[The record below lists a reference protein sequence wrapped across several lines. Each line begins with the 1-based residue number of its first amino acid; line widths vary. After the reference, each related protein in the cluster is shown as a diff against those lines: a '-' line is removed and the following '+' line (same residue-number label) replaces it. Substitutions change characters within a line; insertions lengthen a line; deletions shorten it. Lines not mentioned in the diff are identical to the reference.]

1 MSPFDHDA
9 GCTFLLLEKNDPK
22 NIRKKLSSSSLKI
35 VEIWPYPSV
44 TEVVG
49 FKDGRLKW
57 IIKLTN
63 LYARGLKEF
72 HPTHC
77 VGQVRPSRF
86 NISH

>member
-44 TEVVG
+44 TEVVR
-49 FKDGRLKW
+49 FKDGR
-57 IIKLTN
+57 
-63 LYARGLKEF
+63 
-72 HPTHC
+72 
-77 VGQVRPSRF
+77 
-86 NISH
+86 